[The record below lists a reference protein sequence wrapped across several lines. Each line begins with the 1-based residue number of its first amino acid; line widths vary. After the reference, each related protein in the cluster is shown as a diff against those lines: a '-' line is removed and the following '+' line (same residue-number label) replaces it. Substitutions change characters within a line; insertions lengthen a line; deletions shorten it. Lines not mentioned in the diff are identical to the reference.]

1 MDGERTD
8 PVGQAAWRL
17 QLGVQGVLATCA
29 TTPDPDSYVEPDQV
43 AVGDLEHAR
52 MELAEVAPALLTDHL
67 GVVEQVRRGL
77 DYAERG
83 DTEGATQELVK
94 AWQALTDISGKETRL
109 PGLLGVID
117 AEGPR
122 CS

>member
-1 MDGERTD
+1 
-8 PVGQAAWRL
+8 
-17 QLGVQGVLATCA
+17 
-29 TTPDPDSYVEPDQV
+29 
-43 AVGDLEHAR
+43 